1 MANKFKSK
9 RFIAFLIILIIG
21 IACAIAS
28 LFIGKYPL
36 TLEGIFTNEIHQRIF
51 LRLRLPRTLVAIFS
65 GFALGVCGYVFQTIF
80 KNPLASPDVI
90 GISSGASVGAA
101 MAILFFGSTAVIIT
115 TSAFIGAVAALLFTV
130 LICSFARKKDRV
142 TIVLAGVAV
151 HALAQT
157 ALMFLKMQADP
168 EKQLASI
175 EYWLM
180 GSLNSSTLNSLT
192 LLVPI
197 TVIGSLLFFLLYR
210 HIVVLSLDD
219 TQARLLGVKTN
230 TMRWSLLLIAT
241 LMVAAV
247 ISETGLISFIS
258 LIATHIARLIFK
270 RHDRLLL
277 ASSGIIGTILLTLA
291 DCLTRVTASEMPLS
305 IYTSLIGA
313 PLLIYL
319 FIVRRKQNV

>member
-1 MANKFKSK
+1 
-9 RFIAFLIILIIG
+9 
-21 IACAIAS
+21 
-28 LFIGKYPL
+28 
-36 TLEGIFTNEIHQRIF
+36 
-51 LRLRLPRTLVAIFS
+51 LVAIFS
-65 GFALGVCGYVFQTIF
+65 GFALGICGYVFQTIF

-101 MAILFFGSTAVIIT
+101 IAILFLGSTAGSTALVIT
-115 TSAFIGAVAALLFTV
+115 TSAFVGAVLALLFTV
-130 LICSFARKKDRV
+130 LICTLAQKKDRA

-168 EKQLASI
+168 EKQLATI

-180 GSLNSSTLNSLT
+180 GSLSGSTLKSLPV
-192 LLVPI
+192 LLSI
-197 TVIGSLLFFLLYR
+197 TTVGSVLFILLHR
-210 HIVVLSLDD
+210 HIVILSLDD
-219 TQARLLGVKTN
+219 TQARLLGVRTN
-230 TMRWSLLLIAT
+230 TMRWSLLLLAT

-258 LIATHIARLIFK
+258 LIATHIAKLIFK
-270 RHDRLLL
+270 RHNRLLL
-277 ASSGIIGTILLTLA
+277 VASGIIGIILMVIA
-291 DCLTRVTASEMPLS
+291 DCLTRATATEMPIS

-319 FIVRRKQNV
+319 FIVRRKENG